1 MMPLEGYTVDY
12 AEPDNGLV
20 MHAAKYFFKA
30 VREGDVVTFAT
41 NEENERHGWVQAL
54 YRATGQS
61 HKPIPPITS
70 TTTKSSQGTT
80 TSGQKDQIDM
90 DRSKKDGFEEYIQSD
105 PCKFDH
111 HDLFK
116 TLQTA
121 TLDFRLNDPYCSLI
135 RVLFIRAG

>member
-1 MMPLEGYTVDY
+1 
-12 AEPDNGLV
+12 
-20 MHAAKYFFKA
+20 MHDAKYFFKA

-61 HKPIPPITS
+61 HKPTPPITS

-80 TSGQKDQIDM
+80 TSGQKDQIGMFSIWIKDFIIWENLDM

-121 TLDFRLNDPYCSLI
+121 TLDFRLNDPYCSLVNI
-135 RVLFIRAG
+135 NKFFFS